1 MTSAPYRIPFNRPF
15 LTGEELP
22 NIARSLEEGRLAGD
36 GPFTKRC
43 QELLERSFGAHRALL
58 TTSGTAALEMAALLC
73 ELQPGDEVIL
83 PSYTFVSTANAF
95 LLRGARPVFVDI
107 RQDTSNIDEQLIADA
122 ITSRTR
128 AIVPVHYAGI
138 GCEMDAILSIAAE
151 HGLTVIEDAA
161 QGVNAAYRGRYL
173 GTLGHLGAYSF
184 HETKNFVSGE
194 GGAILVNRR
203 ELAERAE
210 IIREKGTNRALFYRG
225 QVDKYTW
232 MDIGS
237 SYVPADLI
245 AAVLHAQL
253 HHLASITAARQ
264 RIFEAYRTGL
274 CDLAESGLIRLPTVP
289 AECSPN
295 YHMFYLVV
303 GDLATR
309 SALIEHL
316 KAAGIGSAFHYVPLH
331 TAPMGL
337 RLGYRQG
344 QLPVTESVSDRLLR
358 LPLYPSMTEG
368 DAQEVIGAVRA
379 YFQGTI

>member
-1 MTSAPYRIPFNRPF
+1 VTSTHYRIPFNRPF
-15 LTGEELP
+15 LTGDELP

-43 QELLERSFGAHRALL
+43 QELLERRFGAHRALL

-73 ELQPGDEVIL
+73 ELEPGDEVIL

-95 LLRGARPVFVDI
+95 LLRGARPVFVDV
-107 RQDTSNIDEQLIADA
+107 RPDTLNLDERLIADA

-128 AIVPVHYAGI
+128 AIVPVHYAGV
-138 GCEMDAILSIAAE
+138 GCEMDTILSIAAE
-151 HGLTVIEDAA
+151 HGLNVIEDAA

-173 GTLGHLGAYSF
+173 GTLGDLGAYSF
-184 HETKNFVSGE
+184 HETKNFVCGE
-194 GGAILVNRR
+194 GGAILVNRPGVV
-203 ELAERAE
+203 ERAE
-210 IIREKGTNRALFYRG
+210 IVREKGTNRALFYRG

-232 MDIGS
+232 MDVGS
-237 SYVPADLI
+237 SYVPADLL
-245 AAVLHAQL
+245 AAFLYAQL
-253 HHLASITAARQ
+253 QHLAPVTAARQ
-264 RIFEAYRTGL
+264 RLVETYRAGL
-274 CDLAESGLIRLPTVP
+274 RDLAESGQIRLPTVP

-309 SALIEHL
+309 SALIDHL
-316 KAAGIGSAFHYVPLH
+316 KSAGIGSAFHYVPLH

-337 RLGYRQG
+337 KLGYRQG

-358 LPLYPSMTEG
+358 LPLYPSLTDS
-368 DAQEVIGAVRA
+368 DAQEVIEAVRS
-379 YFQGTI
+379 YFQGRA